1 MLPGAP
7 VLLWLPA
14 VMACV
19 LSAAALVSVAVS
31 ATPAARRWGLICVA
45 AVGAA
50 SLAVALWQ
58 ASAAAERIAGLI
70 RRDRTTE
77 LAAQVKSLQAAI
89 ATLKES
95 TRFRS
100 LGPDLASR
108 LAAYLRPF
116 GPRKVVVSS
125 AANDI
130 EAYRYAT
137 EIAAAIKEAG
147 WDARGPEPTAIF
159 GDVRAMGVNVYD
171 SGSSD
176 TAKALIAAMKQF
188 AIPYQV
194 RVPPSGET
202 PATDAVELYIGSKPG
217 PAPVAAAG
225 AVPR

>member
-1 MLPGAP
+1 MPPAAP
-7 VLLWLPA
+7 LLLWLPA

-19 LSAAALVSVAVS
+19 LSAVALVSVALS

-58 ASAAAERIAGLI
+58 ASAAAARIAEVI
-70 RRDRTTE
+70 RRDRTAE
-77 LAAQVKSLQAAI
+77 LATQVQSLQREI

-116 GPRKVVVSS
+116 GPRKIVISC

-171 SGSSD
+171 SGGSD
-176 TAKALIAAMKQF
+176 TAKVLIGAMKQF
-188 AIPYQV
+188 GIPYQV
-194 RVPPSGET
+194 RVPPNGET
-202 PATDAVELYIGSKPG
+202 PAADAVELYIGGKPT
-217 PAPVAAAG
+217 PPPVAATG
-225 AVPR
+225 AAAR